1 MALVGVMVIL
11 GAFTLTT
18 AAGSPEK
25 INKGKDYIL
34 YAAIGLIVALLAK
47 AVPALIKSLLG

>member
-1 MALVGVMVIL
+1 VMVIL